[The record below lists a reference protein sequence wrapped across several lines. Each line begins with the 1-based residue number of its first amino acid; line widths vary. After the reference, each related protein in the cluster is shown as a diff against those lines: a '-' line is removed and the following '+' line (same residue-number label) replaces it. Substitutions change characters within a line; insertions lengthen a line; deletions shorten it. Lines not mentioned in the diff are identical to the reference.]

1 MPFQPTQSGNPKGR
15 PRGSSN
21 KASSD
26 LRKAVLELL
35 DNNWDSIQTDLKRV
49 TARDRLN
56 FIEKLLGYALPK
68 LQSVEVSAELT
79 SRIEGLSDDQLNRL
93 IDKILNEEAS

>member
-1 MPFQPTQSGNPKGR
+1 M
-15 PRGSSN
+15 
-21 KASSD
+21 
-26 LRKAVLELL
+26 
-35 DNNWDSIQTDLKRV
+35 